1 MPVFVSMSLRY
12 TEPNLI
18 LSELNVTRSLTQAEE
33 WSNTKVSILI
43 VALDNTIF
51 CIDSVCEAATRI
63 QRRTLR
69 RRPVSAVLTKR
80 SATYFSNSAINSIKP
95 WHYKC

>member
-1 MPVFVSMSLRY
+1 MSICVSMSLRY

-51 CIDSVCEAATRI
+51 CIDSVCETATRI

-69 RRPVSAVLTKR
+69 RRPVNASIIETSTA
-80 SATYFSNSAINSIKP
+80 YFSNSIVNSIKP